1 MAIPNSFFSNKEISL
16 EGIRSRDKKYGEYHW
31 QCPSRNTI
39 FPTKELRHTLVSG
52 IGSTY
57 FSPVIV
63 KHDERLYFSHSY
75 RVVFVQRTRRTS
87 TTITNEREISA
98 GQRGG
103 PIDVHAIGTRVIPW
117 QRIKN
122 LTQLR
127 RGGAARRG
135 VVRRGGMAG
144 LSARYITGHVRP
156 VLRFFCL
163 SYSSSPPFPSLFH
176 ANSLSVWSWITPTTP
191 P

>member
-39 FPTKELRHTLVSG
+39 FPSKELRHTLISG

-135 VVRRGGMAG
+135 VVRRGGAKCEIHHGPRSAG
-144 LSARYITGHVRP
+144 TSFLLS
-156 VLRFFCL
+156 L
-163 SYSSSPPFPSLFH
+163 SLLLSPFPSLFH